1 MKNNSLTIEQA
12 KDLCDRSQYLIGEIL
27 TQNSESYIIK
37 CVAVAPYDKIN
48 MLLFL
53 ELYKEMQ
60 DVAQSISFYKGTKF
74 DVAIILQQINKDGG
88 EQFKVMDLETYFEK
102 SQCRQE
108 LAIQSPAT
116 TYHASL

>member
-53 ELYKEMQ
+53 ELYKEMR
-60 DVAQSISFYKGTKF
+60 DVSQSISFYKGTKF
-74 DVAIILQQINKDGG
+74 NVAIILQQIKTDGVA
-88 EQFKVMDLETYFEK
+88 QFKVMDLETYFEK
-102 SQCRQE
+102 AQSRQE
-108 LAIQSPAT
+108 LAIQSAAT
-116 TYHASL
+116 SYHASL